1 MSHITL
7 LDGSIGQ
14 ELVHRHGDTPTPLW
28 STTVMAERPDLVGA
42 LHADY
47 FAAGATVATTN
58 TYAVLPD
65 RLAASGQG
73 DRLAD
78 YLRIALEQATQ
89 ARDARGTGRIA
100 GALGPLR
107 ASYRTDLDGPP
118 EAAVTAYEH
127 PIAILAP
134 GVDFFFA
141 ETIASLAQT
150 DGLIAALDAHTTKP
164 AWLSFTV
171 DDSDGTRLRS
181 GEPLTDVLP
190 RMDRDQIDAVLIN
203 CSRPEVIAPAL
214 EIVARTGKPFGAR
227 ANGFTEIAPAFLED
241 RPTVDVLTKRTDLT
255 PAAYAD
261 FAMQWIAQGATL
273 IGGCCE
279 VGPAHIAEIA
289 TRLRAKGHALQ

>member
-1 MSHITL
+1 MSAITL

-28 STTVMAERPDLVGA
+28 STNVMAQRPDLVGA
-42 LHADY
+42 LHRDY

-65 RLAASGQG
+65 RLAPEGQG
-73 DRLAD
+73 DHLAD
-78 YLRIALEQATQ
+78 YLHIALDQATQ
-89 ARDARGTGRIA
+89 ARDAHGSGRIA
-100 GALGPLR
+100 GALGPMR

-118 EAAVTAYEH
+118 EAAVTAYEQ
-127 PIAILAP
+127 PIKILAP
-134 GVDFFFA
+134 DVDFFFA

-150 DGLIAALDAHTTKP
+150 DGLIAAVDAHTTKP

-171 DDSDGTRLRS
+171 DDSNGTRLRS
-181 GEPLTDVLP
+181 GEPLTDVLS
-190 RMDRDQIDAVLIN
+190 RMARAQIEAVLIN

-214 EIVARTGKPFGAR
+214 DIVAKAGKPFGAR

-241 RPTVDVLTKRTDLT
+241 RPTVGVLTKRTDLT

-289 TRLRAKGHALQ
+289 TRLRAEGHVIL

>member
-1 MSHITL
+1 MSQITL

-14 ELVHRHGDTPTPLW
+14 ELVHRHGDRPTPLW

-65 RLAASGQG
+65 RLAMMGEEA
-73 DRLAD
+73 RLAD
-78 YLRIALEQATQ
+78 YLRIALAQATK
-89 ARDARGTGRIA
+89 ARDAHGKGRIA

-118 EAAVTAYEH
+118 EAAVEAYEH
-127 PIAILAP
+127 PITLLSP

-181 GEPLTDVLP
+181 GEPLSDVLP
-190 RMDRDQIDAVLIN
+190 RMDRAQIEAVLIN
-203 CSRPEVIAPAL
+203 CSRPEV
-214 EIVARTGKPFGAR
+214 
-227 ANGFTEIAPAFLED
+227 
-241 RPTVDVLTKRTDLT
+241 
-255 PAAYAD
+255 
-261 FAMQWIAQGATL
+261 
-273 IGGCCE
+273 
-279 VGPAHIAEIA
+279 
-289 TRLRAKGHALQ
+289 